1 MKIAFF
7 DVDHWAKSHIHK
19 AFPMAEISGDS
30 LSEDNAHLYKDVDI
44 ISTFH
49 ISTLSKDV
57 LSTLPKLKMIAT
69 RSTGF
74 NHIDLKHCKTK
85 KIVACN
91 VPTYGRRTVAEH
103 TWGLILTL
111 TRNIYEAVHRT
122 KHEGKFNLIGLQG
135 TDVFG
140 KTLGIIG
147 LGEIGHTVLKIAKG
161 FGMDVIV
168 YTRTQDED
176 LAQEYDFRFAK
187 DLDELL
193 KVSDIITLHLPLNEH
208 TKHIINCKNVT
219 KMKKGVFLVNTAR
232 GGLIETE
239 AILEGLKENI
249 FGGVGLDVLENE
261 LEFQEEADLL
271 STHFRKKVD
280 YENLVLDHIL
290 MTHPKVVVTP
300 HTAFNSTEARL
311 RILDTTFDN
320 INAFIEGKPVN
331 EVPTS

>member
-1 MKIAFF
+1 MKVAFF
-7 DVDHWAKSHIHK
+7 DVDHWAKPHIHK
-19 AFPMAEISGDS
+19 AFPTAELSTDT
-30 LSEDNAHLYKDVDI
+30 LSEDNVHLYKDIDVV
-44 ISTFH
+44 STFH
-49 ISTLSKDV
+49 TSNLSKEV
-57 LSTLPKLKMIAT
+57 LEKLPKLKMVAT

-74 NHIDLKHCKTK
+74 NHIDLSYCKTK
-85 KIVACN
+85 KIIASN

-111 TRNIYEAVHRT
+111 TRNIYTAVHRT
-122 KHEGKFNLIGLQG
+122 KHDGKFNLVGLQG

-147 LGEIGHTVLKIAKG
+147 LGEIGMTVMKIAKG
-161 FGMDVIV
+161 FGMDVLV
-168 YTRTQDED
+168 YTRTQDKE
-176 LAQEYDFRFAK
+176 LAQEYEFEYAK

-193 KVSDIITLHLPLNEH
+193 KTSDIITLHLPLNEH
-208 TKHIINCKNVT
+208 TKHILNCENVP
-219 KMKKGVFLVNTAR
+219 KIKKGAFLINTAR

-239 AILEGLKENI
+239 AILEGLKEER

-280 YENLVLDHIL
+280 YEKLVMDHVL
-290 MTHPKVVVTP
+290 ASHPKVILTP

-311 RILDTTFDN
+311 RILQTTFDN
-320 INAFIEGKPVN
+320 INAFLEDKPQNTIAV
-331 EVPTS
+331 